1 MSDMN
6 VAAVSAEK
14 VRRGG
19 LLDVHQEVPF
29 EDKFALLVLLAFL
42 VGLVLQSWENGDH
55 VSTN

>member
-1 MSDMN
+1 MN

-55 VSTN
+55 VSTH